1 MWVWVLQIK
10 HTKFPTHPE
19 GLRESR
25 GSFSYSKDTRK
36 WVALILLWTTRSE
49 RIPLV
54 DFKPVENGNSSSWRF
69 WQLLCGQCGS
79 EELAGLGGHAH
90 RAKSVWPGKSCRGN
104 VGFGLGVPAGGTAQL
119 CPLIKQDDI
128 NNQVPFVNNVFS
140 LAQFVPRQSDRSG
153 LYCLVKC
160 CFHGLFYTGTLK
172 SKLLSPKM
180 KSLLF
185 FKMWLEC
192 KQWNPPPHLFF
203 FLFFVWDFSSCSFQQ
218 GDIKVNVEC
227 SCNWSAQQRKR
238 AVPNCFQIY
247 LNSDPSLQLQ
257 FLDQSQGEFGSF
269 HLIRAF
275 SFPSVWGL
283 AMACKPSRR
292 GTLILQHPAPV
303 RPRVRG
309 RKWAAVVL
317 DKKTDNDKQG
327 GF

>member
-1 MWVWVLQIK
+1 MSFHLLTLSHVSQIGLACTVLLSAA
-10 HTKFPTHPE
+10 FM
-19 GLRESR
+19 
-25 GSFSYSKDTRK
+25 
-36 WVALILLWTTRSE
+36 
-49 RIPLV
+49 
-54 DFKPVENGNSSSWRF
+54 
-69 WQLLCGQCGS
+69 
-79 EELAGLGGHAH
+79 
-90 RAKSVWPGKSCRGN
+90 
-104 VGFGLGVPAGGTAQL
+104 
-119 CPLIKQDDI
+119 
-128 NNQVPFVNNVFS
+128 VFS
-140 LAQFVPRQSDRSG
+140 TLELSNQSFYLQRWNH
-153 LYCLVKC
+153 
-160 CFHGLFYTGTLK
+160 CFF
-172 SKLLSPKM
+172 SRCDLSAN
-180 KSLLF
+180 S
-185 FKMWLEC
+185 EIR
-192 KQWNPPPHLFF
+192 PPTFFF